1 MVLRSSR
8 WKRELLFY
16 DKSTIFDP
24 VTHFLDKMSKKAS
37 SPHYDLLPDCV
48 KPGIKLLIVGINPGI
63 HSAESRHHF
72 AGPHNHFWSC
82 LYNSNLVDKPLTSN
96 DDHLLPKN
104 YEIGLTNIVKR
115 PTRAASELTKEEFQ
129 KGALE
134 ILQLIGNYRPKI
146 VVFNGVSVYRT
157 FLEYAL
163 GLPKK
168 VWNMKIVYGRQPD
181 FISDCILFAMPSS
194 SPRAAAY
201 PTAKDKLPF
210 YVAIK
215 EMLDEQ

>member
-1 MVLRSSR
+1 MP
-8 WKRELLFY
+8 K
-16 DKSTIFDP
+16 TN
-24 VTHFLDKMSKKAS
+24 
-37 SPHYDLLPDCV
+37 HYELLPDCV
-48 KPGIKLLIVGINPGI
+48 KPGISLLIVGINPGI

-72 AGPHNHFWSC
+72 AGPHNHFWQC
-82 LYNSNLVDKPLTSN
+82 LYNSKLIDEPLTSN
-96 DDHLLPKN
+96 DDYLLPNLKDHS
-104 YEIGLTNIVKR
+104 IGLTNIVKR

-129 KGALE
+129 TGALE
-134 ILQLIGNYRPKI
+134 ILQLIGECRPKI

-157 FLEYAL
+157 FLEHAL
-163 GLPKK
+163 GLPRK

-181 FISDCILFAMPSS
+181 FITDCVLFAMPSS

-215 EMLDEQ
+215 EMLDEMRWEERMGQIDYFESGPKI